1 MSELSNPIPERAPP
15 RRKTFLEMI
24 EKTKDST
31 RRDRSGHSFSMGSPE
46 HSRGFSF
53 ITAVGEKTDDAV
65 FEQAMPFALL
75 KKYSE
80 KCNEWFGFGWH
91 KDSNNDANTVCE
103 VRGQN
108 ALRSAPFH
116 PATSA
121 AAGCLVSR
129 WRPASAVPPNFPR
142 AESAPDNSLP
152 ACRVGTGLRRPWSA
166 RKPAPC
172 SDRLPAG
179 SCCGCCW
186 SKPRKPP
193 CAWIRSFAKSI
204 CIAAVKSRK
213 RWPRWRRRAS
223 WPCDSTG
230 CCVPTKGIQKS
241 FASRAARGCAW
252 SVKTRPRM
260 LIGRSRIP

>member
-193 CAWIRSFAKSI
+193 CAWIRSSQR
-204 CIAAVKSRK
+204 V
-213 RWPRWRRRAS
+213 
-223 WPCDSTG
+223 
-230 CCVPTKGIQKS
+230 
-241 FASRAARGCAW
+241 FASLPSKAESGGQGGGGAQVGRATLLDAAYPPKV
-252 SVKTRPRM
+252 S
-260 LIGRSRIP
+260 RSRSHREPPEGAPGR

>member
-91 KDSNNDANTVCE
+91 KDSSNDANTVCE

-108 ALRSAPFH
+108 ALRSAP
-116 PATSA
+116 
-121 AAGCLVSR
+121 L
-129 WRPASAVPPNFPR
+129 PPSNER
-142 AESAPDNSLP
+142 SS
-152 ACRVGTGLRRPWSA
+152 
-166 RKPAPC
+166 
-172 SDRLPAG
+172 RLPCFEMAPSFCRPPELSSRG
-179 SCCGCCW
+179 IS
-186 SKPRKPP
+186 PR
-193 CAWIRSFAKSI
+193 
-204 CIAAVKSRK
+204 
-213 RWPRWRRRAS
+213 
-223 WPCDSTG
+223 
-230 CCVPTKGIQKS
+230 
-241 FASRAARGCAW
+241 
-252 SVKTRPRM
+252 
-260 LIGRSRIP
+260 